1 MSPKNSSERMAE
13 VMARARHQWRAR
25 RRAEVEVGTAPQ
37 PPPSA
42 FTIALSREA
51 GANGAL
57 VARALGERLGWAVYD
72 RELLERVAEAMGLRA
87 SLLEGVDER
96 RQSWLR
102 ECLEALTA
110 AAGVSEGA
118 FVRHLLETL
127 LSLAANGECVI
138 VGRGAAQILP
148 AATTLRVRLVGP
160 VAGRT
165 EVVRQRLGVSAEEAG
180 RWVAETD
187 AERSRFVKDYFGKD
201 PPDPR
206 LYDLVLNSARFSVP
220 ECAELIIETL
230 RRLQARPPAE
240 CPGLVTG

>member
-1 MSPKNSSERMAE
+1 
-13 VMARARHQWRAR
+13 
-25 RRAEVEVGTAPQ
+25 
-37 PPPSA
+37 
-42 FTIALSREA
+42 
-51 GANGAL
+51 
-57 VARALGERLGWAVYD
+57 
-72 RELLERVAEAMGLRA
+72 
-87 SLLEGVDER
+87 
-96 RQSWLR
+96 
-102 ECLEALTA
+102 
-110 AAGVSEGA
+110 
-118 FVRHLLETL
+118 
-127 LSLAANGECVI
+127 
-138 VGRGAAQILP
+138 
-148 AATTLRVRLVGP
+148 VRLVGP